1 MQSRVGLFYGWW
13 IAAATFVV
21 LFVGLCSGFYTVSVF
36 LEPIQQ
42 ATGWNRTQI
51 SLGFTIAAL
60 LVGLLSPVVG
70 MAVARLGVKK
80 VQLFGA
86 LVAGTGLI
94 LASFIQALW
103 HYYAIYIIMAVGLA
117 SVGLVPCQ
125 TIISHWFDRRRG
137 AAMGMIMTGIGLG
150 GMVMV
155 FIASVAN
162 DAYGWRWTYR
172 LLGGLVLGIVV
183 PVILIVIRNRPEEL
197 GLVPDGIAASV
208 SEASVSQKLKGFT
221 LKEAFGTLPFKLTC
235 LIMALFSII
244 LGGLTMHAIA
254 LFRSY
259 GVDKANMMW
268 SLTLGVSVLGRIV
281 FGYLSDKVSKKHL
294 LLMSWLLHILGLWS
308 VMMIAD
314 RSWFVWGFVIFYGLA
329 LGSFVTLL
337 PLFIGE
343 KFGVEHFSKL
353 IGIIGLFQVIGLAVG
368 SVLLGKIFDA
378 TASYANA
385 VTLLLAI
392 AIGALMI
399 TAFIGQPRQLSVAI
413 PEE

>member
-1 MQSRVGLFYGWW
+1 MQSRVESFYGWK

-42 ATGWNRTQI
+42 ATGWSRTQI

-86 LVAGTGLI
+86 LVTGTGLI

-103 HYYAIYIIMAVGLA
+103 QYYAIYIIMAVGLA
-117 SVGLVPCQ
+117 SVGLVPSQ

-137 AAMGMIMTGIGLG
+137 TAMGMIMTGIGLG
-150 GMVMV
+150 GMAMV

-162 DAYGWRWTYR
+162 EAYGWRWTYR

-208 SEASVSQKLKGFT
+208 SEISVSQKHKGFT
-221 LKEAFGTLPFKLTC
+221 VKEAFRTLPFKLAC

-259 GVDKANMMW
+259 GVDQANMMW

-294 LLMSWLLHILGLWS
+294 LLVSWLLHIMGLGS
-308 VMMIAD
+308 VMMIAGM
-314 RSWFVWGFVIFYGLA
+314 SWFVWGFVMFYGLA
-329 LGSFVTLL
+329 LGSFVTLM

-368 SVLLGKIFDA
+368 SVLLGKIYDA

-385 VTLLLAI
+385 VTLLFAI
-392 AIGALMI
+392 SIGALMV
-399 TAFIGQPRQLSVAI
+399 TAFIGQPRQLSVGV